1 MKVTLKDYKKGKW
14 TIDVEPSDT
23 ILRLK
28 ELNGELQGCDA
39 SQQKLIFSG
48 RILNDDNTIESY
60 NITENGF
67 IICMITKPK
76 KAAAPA
82 APAPAPAAEPAVP
95 PVPEAVAPSTPAA
108 PAPAAEQPA
117 AVAPSEAPAAT
128 FNDPSAFSVGS
139 AREAAINSITE
150 MGYPRDQV
158 EAAML
163 AAFNNPDRAV
173 EYLLTGI
180 PESRRQ
186 VESAEPVA
194 ASTPA
199 ATGEAAVTSPAAT
212 TQTHDNSGEVN
223 LFEAAANLP
232 ADREGGA
239 ATGLPFGADLE
250 ALRSSAQFQRMRE
263 LVRQQP
269 GMLEPI
275 LHQLVSQNPQLAEL
289 ITSNTSE
296 FVRMLEEEYTRSGD
310 DEGDDEDEGLYEDAG
325 EEGAET
331 PGVTRITI
339 TPEENDAIERLVV
352 LGFDRNLVIQAYFAC
367 DKNEELAANYLFDT
381 NQDDL

>member
-14 TIDVEPSDT
+14 TIEVEPSDT

-48 RILNDDNTIESY
+48 RILNDDSTIESY
-60 NITENGF
+60 NITETGF

-76 KAAAPA
+76 KPA
-82 APAPAPAAEPAVP
+82 APAAEPAAA
-95 PVPEAVAPSTPAA
+95 PEAIAPSSPAA

-117 AVAPSEAPAAT
+117 TTAVSEAPAAT

-139 AREAAINSITE
+139 AREAAINSIVE

-199 ATGEAAVTSPAAT
+199 ATGEATATTPAAT
-212 TQTHDNSGEVN
+212 TRTHDNSGEVN

-232 ADREGGA
+232 TDREGGA

-310 DEGDDEDEGLYEDAG
+310 DEGDEEDEGLYEDAG

-352 LGFDRNLVIQAYFAC
+352 LGFDRNLAIQAYFAC

>member
-60 NITENGF
+60 NITEAGF

-76 KAAAPA
+76 KPVVASAPVAEPATVPVPEPEAAAPA
-82 APAPAPAAEPAVP
+82 TPTPPA
-95 PVPEAVAPSTPAA
+95 
-108 PAPAAEQPA
+108 
-117 AVAPSEAPAAT
+117 SEHPTVTAQGDVPAAT

-139 AREAAINSITE
+139 AREAAINSIVE

-199 ATGEAAVTSPAAT
+199 TGEVAAVTPPT
-212 TQTHDNSGEVN
+212 TTTAQTQENSGEVN

-232 ADREGGA
+232 AEREGGA
-239 ATGLPFGADLE
+239 TTGLPFGADLE

-289 ITSNTSE
+289 ISSNTAE
-296 FVRMLEEEYTRSGD
+296 FVRMLEEEYTRGGD
-310 DEGDDEDEGLYEDAG
+310 EDGDEEDEGLYEEAG
-325 EEGAET
+325 ETDADA

-352 LGFDRNLVIQAYFAC
+352 LGFDRNLAIQAYFAC

-381 NQDDL
+381 NQDDF

>member
-14 TIDVEPSDT
+14 TVDVEPSDT

-60 NITENGF
+60 NITETGF

-76 KAAAPA
+76 KPA
-82 APAPAPAAEPAVP
+82 AAPAPAAEPVAA
-95 PVPEAVAPSTPAA
+95 PESETAAPSTPAT
-108 PAPAAEQPA
+108 PAPAAEQPGA
-117 AVAPSEAPAAT
+117 AAPGEAPAAT
-128 FNDPSAFSVGS
+128 FNDPSAFSVGG
-139 AREAAINSITE
+139 AREAAINSIVE

-199 ATGEAAVTSPAAT
+199 ATGEAAATTPAAP

-296 FVRMLEEEYTRSGD
+296 FVRMLEEEYTRGGD

-352 LGFDRNLVIQAYFAC
+352 LGFDRNLAIQAYFAC

-381 NQDDL
+381 NQDDF